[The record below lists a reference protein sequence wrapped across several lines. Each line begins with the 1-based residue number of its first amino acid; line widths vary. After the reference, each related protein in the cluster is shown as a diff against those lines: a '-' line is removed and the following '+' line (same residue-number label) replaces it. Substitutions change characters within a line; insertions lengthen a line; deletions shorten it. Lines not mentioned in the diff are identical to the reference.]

1 MSKEKQIHYIKA
13 SQDNFFIPK
22 KNGDNIN
29 FFNNTTLSQNCSDIM
44 SYYYTT
50 QKYFFKF
57 RGIFNHISF
66 KKRIKEL
73 YKEK

>member
-29 FFNNTTLSQNCSDIM
+29 FFNNTTQSQNCSDIM

-50 QKYFFKF
+50 QKYFLNSEEYLNIFPLKKNQ
-57 RGIFNHISF
+57 GII
-66 KKRIKEL
+66 
-73 YKEK
+73 